1 MKDIFLL
8 KLEIRF
14 KLENLFM
21 SAENL
26 NIEIFYEMKLIL
38 ISMIFYII

>member
-8 KLEIRF
+8 KLEITF

-26 NIEIFYEMKLIL
+26 NIEIFYGLIL